1 MKQYW
6 CYALNEEGRVN
17 ARETLEG
24 SNDNE
29 AFGGAQRYLAENPS
43 ILTVEVWLEGR
54 YVGKIHS
61 H

>member
-6 CYALNEEGRVN
+6 CYVRNQDGRVD
-17 ARETLEG
+17 ARETLEC

-29 AFGGAQRYLAENPS
+29 AFGGAQRYLSENPS
-43 ILTVEVWLEGR
+43 IPTVEVWLDNR